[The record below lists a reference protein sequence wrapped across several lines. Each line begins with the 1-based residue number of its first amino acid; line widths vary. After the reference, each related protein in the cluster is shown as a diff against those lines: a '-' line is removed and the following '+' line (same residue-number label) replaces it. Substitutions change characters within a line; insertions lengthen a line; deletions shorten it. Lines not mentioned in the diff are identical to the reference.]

1 MVART
6 EANERTY
13 STPVLAVAPNTS
25 AESVLQHPQTQIV
38 CAPIQFHRA
47 DCVVIVCLWHDGPE
61 WDNVGSYSRT
71 EIRMTASDKIT
82 PSHVD
87 YGLDAPGVIRVML
100 ICGIV
105 GVVVGI
111 VAGRLAFAPALR
123 QVAIGSILLWI
134 GWALLVGAG
143 LMMASSRWGKL
154 RARDRLLD
162 RLAFNG
168 AETVLDVGCGH
179 GLLLIGA
186 AKRVP
191 RGCAIGVDLWSQVD
205 QKSNSAAATLA
216 NARAERVED
225 RVEVRDAD
233 MRALPL
239 DDSSVDVVVSS
250 LAIHNVTGDAE
261 RRKAIRE
268 MVRVLKPGGRV
279 GILDIAHVGDYAK
292 EFRAAGMSV
301 VELHGITPWI
311 YPPARVLTA
320 IK

>member
-1 MVART
+1 V
-6 EANERTY
+6 
-13 STPVLAVAPNTS
+13 
-25 AESVLQHPQTQIV
+25 
-38 CAPIQFHRA
+38 
-47 DCVVIVCLWHDGPE
+47 
-61 WDNVGSYSRT
+61 
-71 EIRMTASDKIT
+71 
-82 PSHVD
+82 
-87 YGLDAPGVIRVML
+87 
-100 ICGIV
+100 
-105 GVVVGI
+105 
-111 VAGRLAFAPALR
+111 LR

-191 RGCAIGVDLWSQVD
+191 RGRAIGVDLWSQVD

-216 NARAERVED
+216 NARVEGVED
-225 RVEVRDAD
+225 RVEVRDGD

-261 RRKAIRE
+261 RHKAIRE

-292 EFRAAGMSV
+292 EFRAAGMSE

-320 IK
+320 VK

>member
-1 MVART
+1 MAAS
-6 EANERTY
+6 EG
-13 STPVLAVAPNTS
+13 
-25 AESVLQHPQTQIV
+25 I
-38 CAPIQFHRA
+38 
-47 DCVVIVCLWHDGPE
+47 
-61 WDNVGSYSRT
+61 
-71 EIRMTASDKIT
+71 TAS
-82 PSHVD
+82 HAD

-105 GVVVGI
+105 AVVLGI
-111 VAGRLAFAPALR
+111 VANRFMFTTSALR
-123 QVAIGSILLWI
+123 HVAIGPSLLWI
-134 GWALLVGAG
+134 GWALIAGAA
-143 LMMASSRWGKL
+143 LMTASSRWGKL

-162 RLAFNG
+162 RLALGG

-186 AKRVP
+186 AKRLP
-191 RGCAIGVDLWSQVD
+191 RGRAIGVDLWSQVD
-205 QKSNSAAATLA
+205 QKGNSAAATMA
-216 NARAERVED
+216 NARAEGVED

-239 DDSSVDVVVSS
+239 DDASVDVVVSS

-261 RRKAIRE
+261 RHKALRE
-268 MVRVLKPGGRV
+268 IVRVLKPGGRV

-292 EFRAAGMSV
+292 ELRAAGMSA

-320 IK
+320 VK